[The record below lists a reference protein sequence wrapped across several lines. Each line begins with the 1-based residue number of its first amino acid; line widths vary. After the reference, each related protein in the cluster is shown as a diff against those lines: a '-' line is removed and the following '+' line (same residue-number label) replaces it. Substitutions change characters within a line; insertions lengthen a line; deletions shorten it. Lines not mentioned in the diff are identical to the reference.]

1 MFFGQKKKTMTSLLL
16 AFSLSLFVLGA
27 LGMLL
32 TQKHLLIM
40 LLSLELLLLASNCNF
55 VFFSL
60 LLDDLFGQI
69 FGLLI
74 LALAASE
81 TAIGLALLVVFYRH
95 RGGISVDLLS
105 LLRP

>member
-1 MFFGQKKKTMTSLLL
+1 MTFLFFTFT
-16 AFSLSLFVLGA
+16 LSLFVLGT

-32 TQKHLLIM
+32 TQKHLLII

-60 LLDDLFGQI
+60 LLDDLFGQV
-69 FGLLI
+69 FGLVI

-81 TAIGLALLVVFYRH
+81 TAIGLALLVIFYRY
-95 RGGISVDLLS
+95 RGGISVDLLA
-105 LLRP
+105 LLSA

>member
-1 MFFGQKKKTMTSLLL
+1 MSFLFL
-16 AFSLSLFVLGA
+16 AFTLSLFVLGT

-32 TQKHLLIM
+32 TQKHLLII

-60 LLDDLFGQI
+60 LLDDLFGQV
-69 FGLLI
+69 FGLII

-81 TAIGLALLVVFYRH
+81 TAIGLALLVIFYRY
-95 RGGISVDLLS
+95 RGGISVDLLAV
-105 LLRP
+105 LTA

>member
-1 MFFGQKKKTMTSLLL
+1 MSFLFI
-16 AFSLSLFVLGA
+16 AFTLSLFVLGT

-32 TQKHLLIM
+32 TQKHLLII

-60 LLDDLFGQI
+60 LIDDLFGQV
-69 FGLLI
+69 FGLII

-81 TAIGLALLVVFYRH
+81 TAIGLALLVIFYRY
-95 RGGISVDLLS
+95 RGGISVDLLA
-105 LLRP
+105 LILA

>member
-1 MFFGQKKKTMTSLLL
+1 MSFLFL
-16 AFSLSLFVLGA
+16 AFTLSLFVVGT

-32 TQKHLLIM
+32 TQKHLLII

-55 VFFSL
+55 VLFSL

-69 FGLLI
+69 MGLLI

-81 TAIGLALLVVFYRH
+81 TAIGLALLVVFYRY
-95 RGGISVDLLS
+95 RGGISVDLLTT
-105 LLRP
+105 LTP

>member
-1 MFFGQKKKTMTSLLL
+1 MSFLFL
-16 AFSLSLFVLGA
+16 AFTLSLFVLGT

-32 TQKHLLIM
+32 TQKHLLII

-60 LLDDLFGQI
+60 LLDDLFGQV
-69 FGLLI
+69 FGLVI

-81 TAIGLALLVVFYRH
+81 TAIGLALLVIFYRY
-95 RGGISVDLLS
+95 RGGISVDLLA
-105 LLRP
+105 LIVP

>member
-1 MFFGQKKKTMTSLLL
+1 MSSLCL
-16 AFSLSLFVLGA
+16 AFTLSLFVLGA

-32 TQKHLLIM
+32 TQKHLLVI

-60 LLDDLFGQI
+60 LLDDLFGQV

-74 LALAASE
+74 LAIAASE

-95 RGGISVDLLS
+95 RGGISVDLLA

>member
-1 MFFGQKKKTMTSLLL
+1 MTYLFL
-16 AFSLSLFVLGA
+16 AFTLSLFVVGC

-32 TQKHLLIM
+32 TQKHLLIL

-55 VFFSL
+55 VLFSL
-60 LLDDLFGQI
+60 LLDDLFGQV
-69 FGLLI
+69 FGLII

-81 TAIGLALLVVFYRH
+81 TALGLALLVVFYRH
-95 RGGISVDLLS
+95 RGGISVDLLA